1 MSIPALLLS
10 CNRLEE
16 MEAPENNDR
25 FEDIDVTLGENQVL
39 CGIPSTK
46 TTMDEDLNVIWSEE
60 DEIEVFASGASGASA
75 TYRFSS
81 YSTDDKKYA
90 VFECE
95 GSGVAEEGRTAI
107 YPASAYVEGSCR
119 NGKAQISLGGITSVP
134 TSSNGLSQG
143 SDISALPLVATPSD
157 EHLSFTNLCGGIIF
171 RPYEHTGLG
180 VKISKISVS
189 SVDGRAVAGTA
200 TVNLSTG
207 KIESFSGTETALT
220 YTCPETDISK
230 SRKDFVAYLPAGEYS
245 QGITITIIDNLGRMF
260 PLST

>member
-1 MSIPALLLS
+1 MSIPALLFS
-10 CNRLEE
+10 CNRFEEEEVLE
-16 MEAPENNDR
+16 NKDG
-25 FEDIDVTLGENQVL
+25 FEDMDVTLAENQIL

-46 TTMDEDLNVIWSEE
+46 TTMDENLNVIWSEE

-90 VFECE
+90 VFECD
-95 GSGVAEEGRTAI
+95 GTGVAQTGRTAI

-119 NGKAQISLGGITSVP
+119 NGKAQISLGGITAVP
-134 TSSNGLSQG
+134 TSSNGLSQN
-143 SDISALPLVATPSD
+143 SDISVLPLVATTSD
-157 EHLSFTNLCGGIIF
+157 KHLSFANLCGGIIF

-180 VKISKISVS
+180 VKINKISVS
-189 SVDGRAVAGTA
+189 SVDGRAVAGKA

-220 YTCPETDISK
+220 SWSQQQCKAHRTCVLRANFRIH
-230 SRKDFVAYLPAGEYS
+230 
-245 QGITITIIDNLGRMF
+245 
-260 PLST
+260 